1 MSDALM
7 EKLIDAGRILDM
19 EGHGDHIFGHVT
31 VRLPQNAEH
40 FYMKSTVCG
49 FEEMTPENIVIADIA
64 GNKVAGGPE
73 VPGEVFIHSEI
84 LRARPD
90 MNSVVHTHAEH
101 AVAFSSLGRKLLP
114 VGHEGSNFVH
124 GLPVFAETTDL
135 ILNPTLGRSV
145 AKCLDEH
152 QALLLRNHGLVTCG
166 RTIEEAI
173 FFALSLEKAC
183 RMQLLAEAAGGP
195 KLVTDHEEAKIKRA
209 RNCTA
214 RAFNAVFNYAAR
226 RACRHQH
233 GH

>member
-1 MSDALM
+1 MSDTLI
-7 EKLIDAGRILDM
+7 EKMIDAGRILDM

-31 VRLPQNAEH
+31 VRLPGDAGR
-40 FYMKSTVCG
+40 FYMKSTTCG
-49 FEEMTPENIVIADIA
+49 FDEMTPDNIVTVDIE

-73 VPGEVFIHSEI
+73 VPGEVIIHSEI
-84 LRARPD
+84 LRARPE

-114 VGHEGSNFVH
+114 VGHEGSNFVL

-135 ILNPTLGRSV
+135 ILTQALGGSV

-166 RTIEEAI
+166 RSIEEAI

-183 RMQLLAEAAGGP
+183 RVQLLAEAAGGP
-195 KLVTDHEEAKIKRA
+195 RLVTDYEEAKIKRA
-209 RNCTA
+209 RNCTP
-214 RAFNAVFNYAAR
+214 RAFGAVFSYAAR
-226 RACRHQH
+226 RACRW
-233 GH
+233 GR